1 MYLFDIKNIIFLT
14 FMLLN
19 IFKLIFLEKKLLKN
33 YTKILYCRKDFLF
46 QKHYSIH
53 LIKLILNSIFILF
66 FVVIASSAKAKYASF
81 IINENTKRIYHNTNA
96 DTRNYPASLTKIM
109 TLYMIFDSLKNKKIS
124 MNTKFKISK
133 RAARQP
139 PSKLNLS
146 AGSSI
151 TVRNAILAL
160 ITKSANDVATVVAE
174 NLGKSERNFAKLM
187 TKKAR
192 KLGMSRTTF
201 KNASG
206 LPNRGQLSTA
216 RDMAVLGMAIRKNHP
231 NFFKLF
237 KTKSFVYKGVKYTN
251 HNNLLSNYSGT
262 DGIKTGY
269 TNASGFNLV
278 ASVERNGQRI
288 IGVVFGGKKA
298 RSRDKHMISLLNKYF
313 KTSPSKPLVR
323 IAKPSEMPKVR
334 PKIIVSEKNVKSFK
348 IPPKTTKTL
357 YSENVQDDWFV
368 QIGAFK
374 NRLNA
379 HKAARNARNIVPEQL
394 GNLPASLSKITK
406 TNNKNSNLEYLWRVR
421 FIELAEN
428 QARSVCAELWTSGLS
443 CIPLPSNNKS

>member
-1 MYLFDIKNIIFLT
+1 M
-14 FMLLN
+14 
-19 IFKLIFLEKKLLKN
+19 LKN
-33 YTKILYCRKDFLF
+33 CTKILNYLKIFLF
-46 QKHYSIH
+46 QKNYSMR
-53 LIKLILNSIFILF
+53 LIKLIFNSIFILF
-66 FVVIASSAKAKYASF
+66 FIAIASSAKAKYASF

-109 TLYMIFDSLKNKKIS
+109 TLYMVFDALKNKKIS

-133 RAARQP
+133 RATRQP

-151 TVRNAILAL
+151 TVKNAVLAL

-174 NLGKSERNFAKLM
+174 NLGKSERNFARLM
-187 TKKAR
+187 TRKAK
-192 KLGMSRTTF
+192 KLGMTRTIF

-216 RDMAVLGMAIRKNHP
+216 RDMAILGMAIRKNHP

-251 HNNLLSNYSGT
+251 HNNLLSSYSGT

-298 RSRDKHMISLLNKYF
+298 RSRDKHMINLLNKYF

-334 PKIIVSEKNVKSFK
+334 PKIIIAKKNVKSFK
-348 IPPKTTKTL
+348 IPPKTSKTL
-357 YSENVQDDWFV
+357 HSESVQDDWFV

-406 TNNKNSNLEYLWRVR
+406 TNNVNNNSEYLWRVR

>member
-1 MYLFDIKNIIFLT
+1 
-14 FMLLN
+14 MLLN
-19 IFKLIFLEKKLLKN
+19 IFKLIFLDKKLLKN
-33 YTKILYCRKDFLF
+33 YTKILSYQKYFLF
-46 QKHYSIH
+46 QKRYSIH

-66 FVVIASSAKAKYASF
+66 FMVIASSAKAKYASF

-146 AGSSI
+146 AGSRI
-151 TVRNAILAL
+151 TVKNAILAL

-174 NLGKSERNFAKLM
+174 NLGKSEKKFARLM

-192 KLGMSRTTF
+192 KLGMTRTTF

-251 HNNLLSNYSGT
+251 HNNLLSSYSGT

-334 PKIIVSEKNVKSFK
+334 PKIIVAEKNVKSFK
-348 IPPKTTKTL
+348 IPPKATKPL
-357 YSENVQDDWFV
+357 HSQNFQDDWFV

-406 TNNKNSNLEYLWRVR
+406 TSNTNNDLEYLWRVR

-428 QARSVCAELWTSGLS
+428 QARSVCAELWSSGLS
-443 CIPLPSNNKS
+443 CIPLPSDNKS

>member
-1 MYLFDIKNIIFLT
+1 MSKTSAQMISIDKKKMQIYLNKVKWF
-14 FMLLN
+14 
-19 IFKLIFLEKKLLKN
+19 
-33 YTKILYCRKDFLF
+33 
-46 QKHYSIH
+46 
-53 LIKLILNSIFILF
+53 FILLIGF
-66 FVVIASSAKAKYASF
+66 LVSIQPAQAKYASF
-81 IINENTKRIYHNTNA
+81 IINENTKRVYHTANA

-109 TLYMIFDSLKNKKIS
+109 TLYMIFDALKTKKIS
-124 MNTKFKISK
+124 MNTKFKVSR
-133 RAARQP
+133 RATRQP

-151 TVRNAILAL
+151 SVKHAILAL

-174 NLGKSERNFAKLM
+174 NLGKSERNFARLM

-192 KLGMSRTTF
+192 KLGMKRTTF

-216 RDMAVLGMAIRKNHP
+216 RDMATLGMAIRKNHSV
-231 NFFKLF
+231 FFKLF
-237 KTKSFVYKGVKYTN
+237 KTKSFIYKGTKYSN
-251 HNNLLSNYSGT
+251 HNNLLGSYSGT

-269 TNASGFNLV
+269 THASGFNLV

-298 RSRDKHMISLLNKYF
+298 RSRDKHMIKLLNRYF
-313 KTSPSKPLVR
+313 KTNASKPLVR
-323 IAKPSEMPKVR
+323 IAKASELPKNR
-334 PKIIVSEKNVKSFK
+334 PKIIVAEKNVKNFK
-348 IPPKTTKTL
+348 VPPNVINTL
-357 YSENVQDDWFV
+357 LLDRTNDDWFI
-368 QIGAFK
+368 QIGAFT

-379 HKAARNARNIVPEQL
+379 HKAARNARNVVPEQL
-394 GNLPASLSKITK
+394 GNLPASLSKISK
-406 TNNKNSNLEYLWRVR
+406 VNNNNTEYLWRVR

-443 CIPLPSNNKS
+443 CIPLPSNKNSNS

>member
-1 MYLFDIKNIIFLT
+1 MVNKHKILFSKRYNLAFLIKFIFISIIF
-14 FMLLN
+14 F
-19 IFKLIFLEKKLLKN
+19 
-33 YTKILYCRKDFLF
+33 
-46 QKHYSIH
+46 S
-53 LIKLILNSIFILF
+53 
-66 FVVIASSAKAKYASF
+66 FVFSANAKYASF

-109 TLYMIFDSLKNKKIS
+109 TLYMIFDALKNKKIS
-124 MNTKFKISK
+124 MNTKLKVSK
-133 RAARQP
+133 RASRQP

-146 AGSSI
+146 AGSNI
-151 TVRNAILAL
+151 TVKNAILAL

-187 TKKAR
+187 TKKAK
-192 KLGMSRTTF
+192 KLGMTRTTF

-216 RDMAVLGMAIRKNHP
+216 RDMATLGMSIRKNHP

-237 KTKSFVYKGVKYTN
+237 KTKSFFYKGIKYTN
-251 HNNLLSNYSGT
+251 HNNLLSSYYGT

-298 RSRDKHMISLLNKYF
+298 RSRDQHMIKLLNRYI
-313 KTSPSKPLVR
+313 KTRPSKPLVR

-334 PKIIVSEKNVKSFK
+334 PKIIVAEKNIKNFK
-348 IPPKTTKTL
+348 IPPKDLKTINF
-357 YSENVQDDWFV
+357 ENIEDDWFV

-406 TNNKNSNLEYLWRVR
+406 TNNSNNNLEYLWRVR

>member
-1 MYLFDIKNIIFLT
+1 MFRNYV
-14 FMLLN
+14 
-19 IFKLIFLEKKLLKN
+19 KLISFLPVFWMI
-33 YTKILYCRKDFLF
+33 Y
-46 QKHYSIH
+46 
-53 LIKLILNSIFILF
+53 
-66 FVVIASSAKAKYASF
+66 VSSAHAKYASF
-81 IINENTKRIYHNTNA
+81 IINENTKRIYHNANA

-109 TLYMIFDSLKNKKIS
+109 TLYLVFDALKSKKIS
-124 MNTKFKISK
+124 MNSKFKVSK
-133 RAARQP
+133 RATRQP

-146 AGSSI
+146 AGSNI
-151 TVRNAILAL
+151 TVKNAILAL
-160 ITKSANDVATVVAE
+160 VTKSANDVATVIAE

-187 TKKAR
+187 TRKAK
-192 KLGMSRTTF
+192 KLGMTRTTF
-201 KNASG
+201 RNASG

-216 RDMAVLGMAIRKNHP
+216 RDMATLGIAIRKNHP

-237 KTKSFVYKGVKYTN
+237 KTKSFIYKGIKYTN
-251 HNNLLSNYSGT
+251 HNNLLGSYSGT

-298 RSRDKHMISLLNKYF
+298 RSRDKHMVTLLNKYF
-313 KTSPSKPLVR
+313 KTSLSKPLVR
-323 IAKPSEMPKVR
+323 IAKPSELPKIR
-334 PKIIVSEKNVKSFK
+334 PKIVMAEKNIKNFK
-348 IPPKTTKTL
+348 IPPKITNNIIPN
-357 YSENVQDDWFV
+357 NVEEDWFI

-406 TNNKNSNLEYLWRVR
+406 SSTNNNLQYLWRVR
-421 FIELAEN
+421 FVELAEN

-443 CIPLPSNNKS
+443 CIPLPSNNNS

>member
-1 MYLFDIKNIIFLT
+1 MVNIHKILSYKKDNMSYLKKL
-14 FMLLN
+14 
-19 IFKLIFLEKKLLKN
+19 KLI
-33 YTKILYCRKDFLF
+33 
-46 QKHYSIH
+46 
-53 LIKLILNSIFILF
+53 SIFILTSLI
-66 FVVIASSAKAKYASF
+66 FVSTANAKYASF
-81 IINENTKRIYHNTNA
+81 VINENTKRIYHNTNA

-109 TLYMIFDSLKNKKIS
+109 TLYMIFDALKSKKVS
-124 MNTKFKISK
+124 MNTKFKVSK
-133 RAARQP
+133 RATRQP
-139 PSKLNLS
+139 PSKLNLA
-146 AGSSI
+146 AGSKI
-151 TVRNAILAL
+151 TVKNTILAL

-187 TKKAR
+187 TKKAK
-192 KLGMSRTTF
+192 KLGMNRTIF

-216 RDMAVLGMAIRKNHP
+216 RDMATLGMAIRKNHP
-231 NFFKLF
+231 DLFKLF
-237 KTKSFVYKGVKYTN
+237 KTKSFVYKGIKYTN
-251 HNNLLSNYSGT
+251 HNNLLGSYSGT

-298 RSRDKHMISLLNKYF
+298 RSRDKHMIKLLNKYF
-313 KTSPSKPLVR
+313 KTIPSKPLVR
-323 IAKPSEMPKVR
+323 IAKPSELPKNR
-334 PKIIVSEKNVKSFK
+334 PKLAAIDKNVKSFS
-348 IPPKTTKTL
+348 IPSKVINL
-357 YSENVQDDWFV
+357 SSSNSLQDDWFI

-406 TNNKNSNLEYLWRVR
+406 TNNGNKKSEYLWRVR
-421 FIELAEN
+421 FIELAEY

>member
-1 MYLFDIKNIIFLT
+1 M
-14 FMLLN
+14 
-19 IFKLIFLEKKLLKN
+19 KKLLKN
-33 YTKILYCRKDFLF
+33 CTKMLNYQTFFLF
-46 QKHYSIH
+46 QNNYSMR
-53 LIKLILNSIFILF
+53 LIKLIFNSVFILF
-66 FVVIASSAKAKYASF
+66 FIVISSSAKAKYASF
-81 IINENTKRIYHNTNA
+81 VINENTKRIYHNTNA

-109 TLYMIFDSLKNKKIS
+109 TLYMVFDALKNKKIS

-151 TVRNAILAL
+151 TVKNAILAL

-192 KLGMSRTTF
+192 KLGMIRTTF

-216 RDMAVLGMAIRKNHP
+216 RDMAILGIAIRKNHP

-237 KTKSFVYKGVKYTN
+237 KTKSFVYKGIKYTN

-269 TNASGFNLV
+269 TSASGFNLV

-298 RSRDKHMISLLNKYF
+298 RSRDKHMINLLNKYF
-313 KTSPSKPLVR
+313 KTNPSKPLVR
-323 IAKPSEMPKVR
+323 TAKPSELPKVR
-334 PKIIVSEKNVKSFK
+334 PKIVIAEKNVKSFK
-348 IPPKTTKTL
+348 IPSKTTKTL

-406 TNNKNSNLEYLWRVR
+406 TNNTNNNLEYLWRVR